1 MNPLRAVAE
10 AALVV
15 ETGAASV
22 VRQCPQCG
30 STDHGRPF
38 LVGSDLQVSIA
49 YAGDVAAIAWGKS
62 PVGIDL
68 ELADAVPPVGLDV
81 RGWTRLEALGKAGG
95 AGVRDWPRSL
105 PADLPTE
112 PLTLPQAY
120 VGTLAGLALGWRLLE
135 SPDQV
140 ADQEAERDQDH

>member
-1 MNPLRAVAE
+1 MNPLRALAE
-10 AALVV
+10 AALVI

-30 STDHGRPF
+30 STEHGRPF

-68 ELADAVPPVGLDV
+68 ELATATPPDGVEV
-81 RGWTRLEALGKAGG
+81 RAWTRLEALGKA
-95 AGVRDWPRSL
+95 AGVGVRTWPHSL
-105 PADLPTE
+105 PPDLPTE
-112 PLTLPQAY
+112 SLGVPQAY
-120 VGTLAGLALGWRLLE
+120 VGTLAGFALGWRLVG
-135 SPDQV
+135 S
-140 ADQEAERDQDH
+140 ADQMPDDEAERDQQH